1 MRSVR
6 GVLSVAEAADRL
18 GRNPE
23 TVRRWIRS
31 GRLPARR
38 VGARHAIDDCD
49 LRVIEDEL
57 HPMSELPEE
66 WRIGDDGTLAPN
78 WVAALHRSRS
88 GHLSETSVESG
99 ISDVVGYLQEVLGQ
113 KLVAHIAGVSDLRTV
128 ARWSA
133 GGRTPRAEHEQ
144 RLRCAYQT
152 FHLLLAEESPS
163 TVRAWFLKLNPQ
175 LDDQSPAQSIREGN
189 FRDVLD
195 AAKEFLAGG

>member
-1 MRSVR
+1 M
-6 GVLSVAEAADRL
+6 LSVAEAADRL

-66 WRIGDDGTLAPN
+66 WRVGDDGTLALN

-88 GHLSETSVESG
+88 GRLSETSVESG
-99 ISDVVGYLQEVLGQ
+99 ISDVVRYLQEVLGQ
-113 KLVAHIAGVSDLRTV
+113 KLVAHIACVSDLRTV

-133 GGRTPRAEHEQ
+133 GERAPRAEHEQ

-152 FHLLLAEESPS
+152 FHLLLTQESPS
-163 TVRAWFLKLNPQ
+163 TVRAWFIGLNPQ
-175 LDDQSPAQSIREGN
+175 LDDRSPAQSIREGN
-189 FRDVLD
+189 FRDVLVQPRRSSPGD
-195 AAKEFLAGG
+195 E